1 MLGNGRKLADNHLLT
16 VLARYDKACEQCLW
30 PTDSVCLL
38 PGLVFLFGLV
48 ILDTSPSFLVA
59 ELLKQPMAPKPGG
72 IFSHCLKILLLFLW
86 GQPKL
91 DPYSLWMVWSRRAN
105 LGRRLTAAGDVV
117 FSGGL
122 SSNMLGRLI
131 PDSGP
136 NNHSHGG
143 YGFRFH

>member
-1 MLGNGRKLADNHLLT
+1 M
-16 VLARYDKACEQCLW
+16 
-30 PTDSVCLL
+30 
-38 PGLVFLFGLV
+38 
-48 ILDTSPSFLVA
+48 
-59 ELLKQPMAPKPGG
+59 
-72 IFSHCLKILLLFLW
+72 KILLLFLW

-136 NNHSHGG
+136 NN
-143 YGFRFH
+143 

>member
-1 MLGNGRKLADNHLLT
+1 MSQKQAGISGN
-16 VLARYDKACEQCLW
+16 
-30 PTDSVCLL
+30 
-38 PGLVFLFGLV
+38 
-48 ILDTSPSFLVA
+48 
-59 ELLKQPMAPKPGG
+59 
-72 IFSHCLKILLLFLW
+72 CLKILLLFLW

-91 DPYSLWMVWSRRAN
+91 DPYSLGMVWSRRAN

-117 FSGGL
+117 FSGAV

-143 YGFRFH
+143 HGFRFH

>member
-1 MLGNGRKLADNHLLT
+1 MSQKQAGISGN
-16 VLARYDKACEQCLW
+16 
-30 PTDSVCLL
+30 
-38 PGLVFLFGLV
+38 
-48 ILDTSPSFLVA
+48 
-59 ELLKQPMAPKPGG
+59 
-72 IFSHCLKILLLFLW
+72 CLKILLLFLW

-91 DPYSLWMVWSRRAN
+91 DPYSLWMVWSSRAN

-136 NNHSHGG
+136 NNHYHGG